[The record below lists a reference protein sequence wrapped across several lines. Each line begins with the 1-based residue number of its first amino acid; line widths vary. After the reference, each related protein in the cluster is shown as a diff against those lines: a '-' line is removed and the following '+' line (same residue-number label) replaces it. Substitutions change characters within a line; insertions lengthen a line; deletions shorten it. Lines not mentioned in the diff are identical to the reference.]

1 MGGIVMQDG
10 VWTSVLLFCLAFG
23 LGCSGLEV
31 GRDVQAGRMALQGR
45 RPEEALTHLS
55 RAAEAD
61 PNYRIPNRARES
73 VLTYLG
79 RAYYETGD
87 DIKARATLQQAL
99 RNDGNDALAH
109 VYFGLTIYRAKDRDQ
124 GRKEIETGLNGIH
137 AWLDEISSDGI
148 YGPYWDTGK
157 SIRTAI
163 ERTLAGKPE
172 AGEFP
177 ASAERIARQFD
188 NEFDRASQAESQSI
202 YQRGGKD

>member
-1 MGGIVMQDG
+1 MKASNGRDVMQNG

-55 RAAEAD
+55 RAAAAD
-61 PNYRIPNRARES
+61 PNYRIANRARGS
-73 VLTYLG
+73 VLTYP
-79 RAYYETGD
+79 RPPHNETGHH
-87 DIKARATLQQAL
+87 IKARPPLQQAL

-124 GRKEIETGLNGIH
+124 GRKEIETGLNGSH
-137 AWLDEISSDGI
+137 ACLDDVSSDGI

-172 AGEFP
+172 AGEFT
-177 ASAERIARQFD
+177 ASAERIVRQFD
-188 NEFDRASQAESQSI
+188 TKFYHARTAESQTI
-202 YQRGGKD
+202 Y

>member
-1 MGGIVMQDG
+1 MKSIARPRNAA
-10 VWTSVLLFCLAFG
+10 LLLWLAFSA
-23 LGCSGLEV
+23 GCGALEV

-45 RPEEALTHLS
+45 RPEEALTYFS
-55 RAAEAD
+55 RAAESD
-61 PNYRIPNRARES
+61 PNYKLPNRGHES

-87 DIKARATLQQAL
+87 DAKARATLQRAL
-99 RNDGNDALAH
+99 HNDGNDALAH
-109 VYFGLTIYRAKDRDQ
+109 VYFGLTLYRVNDRDQ

-137 AWLDEISSDGI
+137 AWLDDVSSDGI

-172 AGEFP
+172 AGEFT
-177 ASAERIARQFD
+177 ASAERIGRQFD
-188 NEFDRASQAESQSI
+188 NEFDRASQAEVQSI
-202 YQRGGKD
+202 YQKGGKD